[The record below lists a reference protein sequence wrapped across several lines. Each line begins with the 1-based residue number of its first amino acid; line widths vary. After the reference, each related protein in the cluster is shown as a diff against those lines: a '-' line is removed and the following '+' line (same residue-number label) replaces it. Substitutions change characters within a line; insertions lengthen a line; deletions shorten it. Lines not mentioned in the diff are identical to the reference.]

1 MKIIVSE
8 EQYNTLK
15 SNFLNESEELNKYGL
30 TDDEMRQ
37 VDELAEKEALEELQN
52 LSWFLIWT

>member
-15 SNFLNESEELNKYGL
+15 SNFLNENEELNKYGL

-37 VDELAEKEALEELQN
+37 VDELAEKVAYI
-52 LSWFLIWT
+52 ST

>member
-15 SNFLNESEELNKYGL
+15 SNFLNENEELNTLFL
-30 TDDEMRQ
+30 T
-37 VDELAEKEALEELQN
+37 LQYIVSSQN
-52 LSWFLIWT
+52 N